1 MKGRI
6 LIDVP
11 AHKFKCGQYLDLPDE
26 LGSQLAAQGVFD
38 VKAQSAIAE
47 EQQKQQP
54 QPEAENMLDEDAQG
68 LLADQAQE
76 QPVATPSPKNAKQ
89 AK

>member
-6 LIDVP
+6 LIDIP

-38 VKAQSAIAE
+38 VKAQGVIAE
-47 EQQKQQP
+47 QQQIQQP
-54 QPEAENMLDEDAQG
+54 QQEAENMLDEDAQ
-68 LLADQAQE
+68 E
-76 QPVATPSPKNAKQ
+76 QPVAAPSPKNAKQ